1 LQCFSKDFRSWCH
14 TFKFKGLVINRQP
27 KISVLFEVKSYN
39 VKKIVDFL
47 VDTGTTYSAIT
58 EKEATIMNIDVSSL
72 PYFKREAV
80 GFGGLFRNKMINR
93 LVVLTFK
100 SNEDEHQ
107 IKCGSFIVTC
117 IPPNISAE
125 DREKTI
131 RYTPN
136 VLGMDILHIF
146 RTCVEK
152 NQVELT
158 LL

>member
-1 LQCFSKDFRSWCH
+1 MQCFSKDFRGWCH

-72 PYFKREAV
+72 PYFKHEAV

-107 IKCGSFIVTC
+107 IKCGSFIVAC

-125 DREKTI
+125 DREKMI

-136 VLGMDILHIF
+136 VLGMDILHNF

>member
-1 LQCFSKDFRSWCH
+1 MQCFSKDFRSWCH

-72 PYFKREAV
+72 PYFKREPV

-107 IKCGSFIVTC
+107 IKCSSFIVTC

-125 DREKTI
+125 DREKDDSV
-131 RYTPN
+131 YT
-136 VLGMDILHIF
+136 
-146 RTCVEK
+146 
-152 NQVELT
+152 
-158 LL
+158 